1 MIDPKIENYSEEH
14 SSNHSAI
21 LNELYRETHL
31 KVMHPRMLSGQ
42 QQGRFLSMLSHMI
55 RPKAILEIG
64 TYTGYSAICLAEGL
78 SKEGKIHTLELDPEL
93 EKIANKYFKKAGV
106 EKQIIQYFGDALEI
120 IPSLDILFDLVFI
133 DADKN
138 NYANYYRLIF
148 DKVLSGGYILVDN
161 VLWSGK
167 VIESLKKGDKDTPGI
182 IEFNTLV
189 QQDERVENV
198 LLPIRDGLM
207 LIRKIN

>member
-14 SSNHSAI
+14 SSNHSAV

-78 SKEGKIHTLELDPEL
+78 PEDGKIHTIELDLELEQ
-93 EKIANKYFKKAGV
+93 IASKYFKKAGLQN
-106 EKQIIQYFGDALEI
+106 QIVQYFGNALKI
-120 IPSLDILFDLVFI
+120 IPQVNILFDLVFI

-138 NYANYYRLIF
+138 NYSNYYRLIF
-148 DKVLSGGYILVDN
+148 DKVRSGGYILVDN

-167 VIESLKKGDKDTPGI
+167 VIEPLKKGDKDTPGI

-198 LLPIRDGLM
+198 LLPLRDGLM
-207 LIRKIN
+207 LIRKK

>member
-78 SKEGKIHTLELDPEL
+78 PSEGKIHTLELDPEL
-93 EKIANKYFKKAGV
+93 EQIANKYFKKAGV

-148 DKVLSGGYILVDN
+148 DKVRSGGYILVDN

-167 VIESLKKGDKDTPGI
+167 VIESLKKGDKDTLGI
-182 IEFNTLV
+182 IEFNMLV

-207 LIRKIN
+207 LIRKK

>member
-106 EKQIIQYFGDALEI
+106 DKQIVQYFGDALEI

-148 DKVLSGGYILVDN
+148 DKVRSGGYILVDN

-167 VIESLKKGDKDTPGI
+167 VIESLKKGDKDTLGI

-207 LIRKIN
+207 LIRKE

>member
-106 EKQIIQYFGDALEI
+106 DKQIVQYFGDALEI

-138 NYANYYRLIF
+138 NYASYYRLIF
-148 DKVLSGGYILVDN
+148 DKVRSGGYILVDN

-167 VIESLKKGDKDTPGI
+167 VIESLKKGDKDTLGI

-207 LIRKIN
+207 LIRKE